1 MEAARNL
8 PQGFLRTTCGRGT
21 GRLTLP
27 SPQQGARGK
36 AQCCGLRL
44 ISPRP
49 SPKRKEGGRSGKG
62 GRMTSGYKAFPG
74 RAGTAYATMALRAPG
89 AEGCR
94 CPPPA
99 SRGPTQGPA
108 SHSAHPCS
116 GTHRGSEQATEAL
129 RASVSSVLTGNMTY
143 FVNVTRTCVPG
154 TAPALL
160 PVTFRPHSSP
170 DEAGTIGR
178 F

>member
-1 MEAARNL
+1 MEAAWNL
-8 PQGFLRTTCGRGT
+8 PRGSLEDHLRKGDRTALLCHPHSRAHRAKQG
-21 GRLTLP
+21 
-27 SPQQGARGK
+27 
-36 AQCCGLRL
+36 CGLHL
-44 ISPRP
+44 IGPRP
-49 SPKRKEGGRSGKG
+49 SPKRKEGGHSGKG

-94 CPPPA
+94 CPSPA
-99 SRGPTQGPA
+99 SGGPTQGPA

-143 FVNVTRTCVPG
+143 FVSVTRTCVPG
-154 TAPALL
+154 TAPAFL

-170 DEAGTIGR
+170 DEGGTIGW